1 MTYFIGPILSIA
13 LIAIIVTQLM
23 RKRLR
28 ERHALWW
35 AIGAITTLFL
45 SIFPGIL
52 LNLSSWLGFVAPLNL
67 VLILGLALMLLVNLQ
82 HSAELTDLEN
92 KVRTLAEEIAELK
105 LEDSIGKVNVSD
117 FPESN

>member
-13 LIAIIVTQLM
+13 LLAIIVTQLM

-35 AIGAITTLFL
+35 AIGAIATLFL

-92 KVRTLAEEIAELK
+92 RVRTLAEEITELK
-105 LEDSIGKVNVSD
+105 LQENSGKMEGPDSPVD
-117 FPESN
+117 D